1 MEQDRL
7 VFDSSMS
14 NPENMDI
21 QKLVATGVT
30 NASGEVTL
38 GNITHGNYTI
48 EVEETETT
56 SRYSEAVLIDSS
68 TLNIEVQPIYSV
80 TVTSNAKNSKVEFIA
95 SDKVRRVENTG
106 DNTSVTFTEIPAGE
120 YSITI
125 SEETHQT
132 LNSSGVINEP
142 IDLKYSLSK
151 VPKLVQIDSDYESY
165 LLDTAYNYV
174 DIMDNFESVATIDL
188 KSISSI
194 SIIDNTVKYS
204 NNELTIK
211 GTLSLH
217 YYD

>member
-1 MEQDRL
+1 MTTKIIEQYINHNGSWVPYEPMIKRNGI
-7 VFDSSMS
+7 FES
-14 NPENMDI
+14 PENLWV
-21 QKLVATGVT
+21 KY
-30 NASGEVTL
+30 NGEYINNTW
-38 GNITHGNYTI
+38 
-48 EVEETETT
+48 
-56 SRYSEAVLIDSS
+56 AVDSS

-174 DIMDNFESVATIDL
+174 DIMDNSESVATIDL

-204 NNELTIK
+204 NNELAIK